1 MASLISGPQLRA
13 ARAMAGL
20 DRHQLADKAGISV
33 QSVRRLEAMG
43 RIRAN
48 VTTVDS
54 LQRAL
59 EAAGV
64 EFTDDGGVR
73 PDVRMGRA
81 VA

>member
-1 MASLISGPQLRA
+1 
-13 ARAMAGL
+13 MAGL
-20 DRHQLADKAGISV
+20 DRQQLADKAGIAV
-33 QSVRRLEAMG
+33 QTIRRLEAMG

-48 VTTVDS
+48 ITTIES
-54 LQRAL
+54 LQQAL

-64 EFTDDGGVR
+64 EFTGDGGVR